1 MLIFVCH
8 FLEKAQGLRPW
19 VAPTYLKFMG
29 VPSTPPLGLKASFK
43 VSRLGNYKKH
53 MSNVKFWYLPVKQI
67 NILLN
72 MLVVRRL
79 ILLR

>member
-1 MLIFVCH
+1 MSIFVCH
-8 FLEKAQGLRPW
+8 FLEKAQGLKPW
-19 VAPTYLKFMG
+19 AAPTYPTFMG
-29 VPSTPPLGLKASFK
+29 VPSTPTLRLKASII
-43 VSRLGNYKKH
+43 VSRVGNYKKH

>member
-1 MLIFVCH
+1 
-8 FLEKAQGLRPW
+8 
-19 VAPTYLKFMG
+19 MG
-29 VPSTPPLGLKASFK
+29 GTHLSEMYGSTPTPPPGLKVSVI
-43 VSRLGNYKKH
+43 VSRVGNYKKH

-72 MLVVRRL
+72 MLIVRRL